1 MVETGDFERTTAL
14 TYRHTFGSGV
24 YLRGVPTSQ
33 AVTVGPETF
42 ITTDTHTDLGFLESR
57 NQFGTVTT
65 YAPTDAGNLASLTD
79 ARQHTSSLTYDW
91 GVRKN
96 TETPEYPIQREINP
110 DGTVHSVTQNGGT
123 TTFEYDVLGR
133 QTRIHPPIGND
144 TWTTYAEDGTS
155 VTVSRGN
162 SWTRTDL
169 DGFGRAVGTVNS
181 QGVHTATGYDGLGRT
196 IWVRAPWDSAHPEER
211 KTLFAFDDPWDRVKT
226 KKNPDDSE
234 VLTASTVTATG
245 LQTTITDENMH
256 TTTQRWQAT
265 GSPDDARL
273 VAVTDA
279 EGHTTSYEY
288 NGLGSLT
295 TVTSPGGVV
304 RTWVYNT
311 KNQLESQTQPEF
323 GEQGHAELGTVSYG
337 YDAVGNLTSQTDAK
351 NQTTIYTY
359 DGNNRLTDVTSPDPQ
374 YSTTITYDAANNRRT
389 LANGY
394 VSTTFNYDEANRLRR
409 RTDALNNRT
418 FVSAY
423 AFDDNGNVIDVQYP
437 SGNHVQYR
445 YDSEN
450 RVTSVSDPARGLTFA
465 STITNHPAGGLA
477 GYTSG
482 DNVVHTFDYDS
493 RARPSRIAAAGVLD
507 LRYQD
512 EQGHPGYDAVGNL
525 TSLVDWLRPDR
536 NATFTY
542 DALDRLTTASGG
554 GWGAVAYGYDD
565 LGNREQQTHG
575 AATTAYTYADHQRM
589 QITGQATLQYDKN
602 GNQTQDAIAT
612 YSYTPS
618 NMLEA
623 ASLVAGA
630 VYTYHYDG
638 DNQRTVKH
646 QGSTKTTYYLRG
658 LGQVLSEFE
667 QESTQLA
674 WTIDYVYLGARLLAG
689 VRPAAGTAALTVGM
703 LGAGAGSVTSQPAGI
718 TCGVDCNESFP
729 IGTVVTLLATPD
741 AGWVFAG
748 WSGDADCADGVVM
761 LGRPTACY
769 ATFTATMPL
778 FRKSAPAPFSTWPSR
793 GVVLG
798 WSGAPGAYEVCWYLT
813 EPAPCATGGA
823 GWVPAGGAT
832 THVLEGLAAGTYHW
846 QVRVAGSGE
855 PADAGT
861 WWTFTVTTPT
871 IPADQWRAEYFAN
884 PTLTWPAASTVN
896 EGAGF
901 LHHDWGMGAP
911 AGVPPDQFSARYT
924 RTITLTAPARY
935 RFFVLTDDGARLWV
949 NGTLVIDAW
958 LAMPGPTIFTTVQEL
973 GAGSH
978 TLRFESF
985 SGDGPATAR
994 LAWQDMATAILGPA
1008 EALRPGDVKASADG
1022 HYTVTYQADA
1032 NLVVRRQAG
1041 DVAWATATAGA
1052 GTALQVT
1059 LQYDGNLVLYV
1070 DDWSPAWA
1078 TGTAGNPG
1086 AWLALADDALTL
1098 RDPEGGTLWTV
1109 PLGVP
1114 LLTKTTPTAGATVAD
1129 SAVTFAWTAVAGESY
1144 RVCWD
1149 PSPNQVCNATWV
1161 DAGSATTL
1169 TATGFAPGTYL
1180 VAGEDRGRWRGGRQR
1195 RVAECHGRRGADLR
1209 EAGARD
1215 GDDGPGQ
1222 SGDAAVD
1229 GGGRGGLRG
1238 LLGHDEQRHV

>member
-1 MVETGDFERTTAL
+1 M
-14 TYRHTFGSGV
+14 
-24 YLRGVPTSQ
+24 
-33 AVTVGPETF
+33 
-42 ITTDTHTDLGFLESR
+42 
-57 NQFGTVTT
+57 
-65 YAPTDAGNLASLTD
+65 
-79 ARQHTSSLTYDW
+79 
-91 GVRKN
+91 
-96 TETPEYPIQREINP
+96 
-110 DGTVHSVTQNGGT
+110 
-123 TTFEYDVLGR
+123 
-133 QTRIHPPIGND
+133 PP
-144 TWTTYAEDGTS
+144 
-155 VTVSRGN
+155 
-162 SWTRTDL
+162 
-169 DGFGRAVGTVNS
+169 
-181 QGVHTATGYDGLGRT
+181 
-196 IWVRAPWDSAHPEER
+196 
-211 KTLFAFDDPWDRVKT
+211 
-226 KKNPDDSE
+226 
-234 VLTASTVTATG
+234 
-245 LQTTITDENMH
+245 
-256 TTTQRWQAT
+256 
-265 GSPDDARL
+265 
-273 VAVTDA
+273 
-279 EGHTTSYEY
+279 
-288 NGLGSLT
+288 
-295 TVTSPGGVV
+295 
-304 RTWVYNT
+304 
-311 KNQLESQTQPEF
+311 
-323 GEQGHAELGTVSYG
+323 
-337 YDAVGNLTSQTDAK
+337 
-351 NQTTIYTY
+351 
-359 DGNNRLTDVTSPDPQ
+359 
-374 YSTTITYDAANNRRT
+374 
-389 LANGY
+389 
-394 VSTTFNYDEANRLRR
+394 
-409 RTDALNNRT
+409 
-418 FVSAY
+418 
-423 AFDDNGNVIDVQYP
+423 
-437 SGNHVQYR
+437 
-445 YDSEN
+445 
-450 RVTSVSDPARGLTFA
+450 PARGLAFA
-465 STITNHPAGGLA
+465 STITYHPAGGLA

-482 DNVVHTFDYDS
+482 DGATHSVSYD
-493 RARPSRIAAAGVLD
+493 ARQRPAQIGASGVANLPA
-507 LRYQD
+507 LTY
-512 EQGHPGYDAVGNL
+512 GYDDVGSVL
-525 TSLVDWLRPDR
+525 AIGDAREGYG
-536 NATFTY
+536 ATFSY

-554 GWGAVAYGYDD
+554 GWGAVAYGYDA

-575 AATTAYTYADHQRM
+575 AATTAYTYADHRRM
-589 QITGQATLQYDKN
+589 QIPGQAPLEYDAN
-602 GNQTQDAIAT
+602 GNQTRDAIAN

-618 NMLEA
+618 NMLET

-630 VYTYHYDG
+630 VYTYRYDG

-689 VRPAAGTAALTVGM
+689 VRPATDTAALIVGM

-718 TCGVDCNESFP
+718 TCDGDCDESFP

-741 AGWVFAG
+741 PGWVFAG
-748 WSGDADCADGVVM
+748 WSGDADCADGVVT

-778 FRKSAPAPFSTWPSR
+778 FRKSAPAPFSTGASR
-793 GVVLG
+793 SLRLEWTGV
-798 WSGAPGAYEVCWYLT
+798 PGASYLVCWAATDAACDAAWVSVGAATSHVVEALT
-813 EPAPCATGGA
+813 S
-823 GWVPAGGAT
+823 
-832 THVLEGLAAGTYHW
+832 GTYIW
-846 QVRVAGSGE
+846 QVKTAGANPVE
-855 PADAGT
+855 ADAGT
-861 WWTFTVTTPT
+861 RWRFTVAVPEVPPDHWT
-871 IPADQWRAEYFAN
+871 AEYFAN

-896 EGAGF
+896 EGTGF

-1098 RDPEGGTLWTV
+1098 RDPEGETLWTV

-1114 LLTKTTPTAGATVAD
+1114 LLTKTTPAAGATVAD
-1129 SAVTFAWTAVAGESY
+1129 SAVTFAWTAVAGETY

-1149 PSPNQVCNATWV
+1149 STNNHTCNGTWM

-1169 TATGFAPGTYL
+1169 TATGVAPGTYWWQVKTAGGGVEADNGAWRPL
-1180 VAGEDRGRWRGGRQR
+1180 TVVAAPTLAKTAPTTGTTGLGSPVTLQWGAVANEGYWVCWDTTPNQACDTGWQANGAATTRGLTALAVGTYYWQVKTTGSGVEADGGTWWSFTVTVPSVPANHWKA
-1195 RVAECHGRRGADLR
+1195 RVLRERDPERPAGGDGRRGDGVRQSQLGDGRTGGPVGVLLDALHAHR
-1209 EAGARD
+1209 HARR
-1215 GDDGPGQ
+1215 GPVPVYP
-1222 SGDAAVD
+1222 DH
-1229 GGGRGGLRG
+1229 R
-1238 LLGHDEQRHV
+1238 